1 MNLLIYMFDFLD
13 DGHKTNNFGY
23 ESELDFIFN
32 GMQKV
37 HMGTIIDRVRSGGR
51 VNGKTELHKR

>member
-1 MNLLIYMFDFLD
+1 MFDFLD

-37 HMGTIIDRVRSGGR
+37 HMGTIVDRVRSGGR